1 MSSIGKLELF
11 LYYEYFNWAVP
22 KEAMFK
28 VECNS
33 AKKKKN
39 QKKEGYQNICQAMNK

>member
-11 LYYEYFNWAVP
+11 LYYECFKWAVP
-22 KEAMFK
+22 KKAMFK

-33 AKKKKN
+33 AKKKN